1 MKAKP
6 FDYFD
11 LTTMTLKYGIQAYA
25 FGKWMPAARNGK
37 ALMFDTAEE
46 RDEELKAVRKQKK
59 VSDEIN

>member
-11 LTTMTLKYGIQAYA
+11 MKTMEVKYGIKAHA
-25 FGKWMPAARNGK
+25 FGKWMPVARNGK

-46 RDEELKAVRKQKK
+46 RDEELANRKMFRMK
-59 VSDEIN
+59 STD

>member
-1 MKAKP
+1 MK
-6 FDYFD
+6 
-11 LTTMTLKYGIQAYA
+11 TMEVKYGIKAHA
-25 FGKWMPAARNGK
+25 FGKWMPVARNGK